1 MKDYMKNIGVIILLT
16 LLPFSSRAQQLTDRY
31 NSQRPLVITCD
42 WDKPPYEFLNDKG
55 EPAGSNIDVML
66 AICKELHIPCK
77 FNMKEWGGAIKTF
90 ERGEADIILANTRRY
105 TNNPKYFWTNN
116 IINYNR
122 IVAATVKDTTG
133 IISIPRLVESGVVLK
148 PSDYSVFYFMA
159 EDSAYL
165 ARMEFQSPK
174 VAIMG
179 VVDGDY
185 QYFIWGE
192 EPIKWKL
199 QELNIEGVDL
209 VDVNIPISEIHIIGR
224 DKELIEA
231 IDDTYSR
238 LKHRG
243 DLEEITNRWFHP
255 DRVVAKTSPV
265 ILYVIL
271 YILLAGVLVYLIYRL
286 SKAHVRRATRESS
299 DLNNMIYKALHMGS
313 YHILQYDIA
322 ADRMANRYGVILPAE
337 GITLE
342 EFNSRIHPDDRGEFS
357 AKISHLLNGRDRKFE
372 MDMRWNMGTVKAP
385 QWQFLE
391 GHGIVELDQHGRP
404 AYVLNVVHNI
414 THDVEEEQNT
424 YEMEK
429 SYEVLSRMP
438 GMATS
443 FYDANGFLVELN
455 EHMRELCG
463 MNNNPNVERF
473 WRQVCIFD
481 MPVFRGVFSP
491 DFRHDFYACQHMLYQ
506 DLGVDRYI
514 EFTVR
519 PLFNSKGDLTNYFC
533 CVFDV
538 TDEFDS
544 HNQLLVL
551 KNEISRINND
561 INFYDRQ
568 LTTLVESGNIYMWH
582 THLDED
588 KMWFY
593 RSLRPYSQTAESISD
608 FISHMV
614 EAEQDVA
621 RYYFTNTS
629 PEQAEMKAVYHFDN
643 SVLADGECWL
653 DMTATPLR
661 DSQGNVFGHHG
672 ISFDVTQTVQLQRE
686 LREVTKKAEASNQLK
701 SGFMASMT
709 HELRTPLN
717 AIMGFTEVLR
727 ATEEPEERAE
737 YIRIVRN
744 SCDMLVRLINDI
756 FEASTITDGPSSIE
770 PAEVEFSKSF
780 DDICLM
786 LEQRVTEKGLKF
798 IKENPYYSFCTVLD
812 MGRMQQIITN
822 FVTNAVKFT
831 EQGHIR
837 VGYRITTPDDTLDV
851 LEGNPRFAHK
861 DGLYIYCEDTGSGIP
876 KDKQNL
882 IFQRFVKLNE
892 YVQGTGLGLNICQSI
907 AERCGG
913 TIGVRSEGEGK
924 GSTFWVWIPAKAN

>member
-1 MKDYMKNIGVIILLT
+1 MNYKCCIRLVILLT
-16 LLPFSSRAQQLTDRY
+16 LLPFSGRAQQLTGRY
-31 NSQRPLVITCD
+31 NSQRPVVITCD
-42 WDKPPYEFLNDKG
+42 WDKPPYEFLNDNG
-55 EPAGSNIDVML
+55 EPAGSNVDVMK

-77 FNMKEWGGAIKTF
+77 FTMKEWGGAIKTF

-105 TNNPKYFWTNN
+105 TNKPEYFWTNN

-122 IVAATVKDTTG
+122 IVAATTKDTTG
-133 IISIPRLVESGVVLK
+133 IISIQRLVESGVVLK

-185 QYFIWGE
+185 QYFVWGE

-199 QELNIEGVDL
+199 QELNIEGVHL

-238 LKHRG
+238 LKHQG

-255 DRVVAKTSPV
+255 DRVVTKTSPV
-265 ILYVIL
+265 TLYVIL

-286 SKAHVRRATRESS
+286 SRAHVRRATRESS
-299 DLNNMIYKALHMGS
+299 DLNNMIYRALHMGS

-322 ADRMANRYGVILPAE
+322 DDRMTNRYGVILPAE

-342 EFNSRIHPDDRGEFS
+342 EFTSRIHPDDREEFS
-357 AKISHLLNGRDRKFE
+357 AKISRLLNGRDRKFE

-385 QWQFLE
+385 QWQFFE
-391 GHGIVELDQHGRP
+391 GHAIVELDQHGRP
-404 AYVLNVVHNI
+404 AYVLNAVHNI

-429 SYEVLSRMP
+429 RYEVLSRMP

-443 FYDANGFLVELN
+443 FYDANGYLVELN
-455 EHMRELCG
+455 QHMRELCG
-463 MNNNPNVERF
+463 MNNDPNVERF
-473 WRQVCIFD
+473 WQKVCIFD
-481 MPVFRGVFSP
+481 VPLFRGVFSP
-491 DFRHDFYACQHMLYQ
+491 DFRHDLYACQRMLYQ
-506 DLGVDRYI
+506 DLGIDRYI

-519 PLFNSKGDLTNYFC
+519 PLFNSKGNLANYFC
-533 CVFDV
+533 CVFDI
-538 TDEFDS
+538 TDEFDC

-568 LTTLVESGNIYMWH
+568 LSALVESGNLYMWH

-588 KMWFY
+588 KIWFY
-593 RSLRPYSQTAESISD
+593 RSLRNRYQVAESIGD

-614 EAEQDVA
+614 ETEQDVA

-643 SVLADGECWL
+643 SVLEEGNCWL

-661 DSQGNVFGHHG
+661 DSQGNVYGHHG

-727 ATEEPEERAE
+727 ATEKPEERAE

-837 VGYRITTPDDTLDV
+837 VGYRITSPDDTLDV

-876 KDKQNL
+876 KDKQDL

-892 YVQGTGLGLNICQSI
+892 YVQGTGLGLSICQSI

-924 GSTFWVWIPAKAN
+924 GSTFWVWIPAKTN